1 MKKGTVSSFTNAARL
16 SLTFKIGGIFLCSFV
31 VFIAVI
37 LPLSVYTVDSTA
49 HTAVHNTVTKQ
60 LQSSLNMGAEYLH
73 TLYGDLKAVNGV
85 LYGSEKPVDPSAVDT
100 LAQKL
105 GIEVTIFAA
114 ENGEFKRIMT
124 TIKNSDGSTAVGSY
138 LEKGAAY
145 DAVSS
150 KNSYA
155 GRTKILGKNF
165 MSAYVPIM
173 VNGVVDHVVFTGSQV
188 DDIEEMINSGIKK
201 SVVYIIL
208 ISLSIL
214 LFVVIISIFIV
225 KKIIIKPISKTITV
239 FQEIG
244 NGDLT
249 VNVPLLGN
257 DELTDMSGYFNQTI
271 AKMRDS
277 LTSIHNGAT
286 EMQAVGI
293 QLANNMTETASA
305 VQQISTNIDGVKQQA
320 MTQAAS
326 VSETAATVEEIMRT
340 IKQLNS
346 GIEVQSSSVALS
358 SSAIEQMVANIASIT
373 QTLDKTNG
381 VIKTLAS
388 ATADGKETVS
398 GANTVTQKIAE
409 ESGGLLEASN
419 VIQHIA
425 SQTNLLAMNAAIEA
439 AHAGEAGKGFAV
451 VADEIR
457 KLAEESSMQGKN
469 ITTTLK
475 SLSSEIQALRNSAQ
489 TAEEKFNI
497 IFQLSEQVN
506 EMSHRLM
513 EAMSEQEKGSKEVL
527 IAIKDINAVTAE
539 VQAGS
544 EEMLKGGEGVAQEM
558 LKLDELTRI
567 ISGSMNEMA
576 SGAVQI
582 SNTVQDVNEITQKNK
597 ASIENL
603 AREVNKFKV

>member
-49 HTAVHNTVTKQ
+49 HTAVHDTVTKQ

-73 TLYGDLKAVNGV
+73 TLYGDLKAVNGD
-85 LYGSEKPVDPSAVDT
+85 LYGSENPVDPSAVDT

-165 MSAYVPIM
+165 MSAYVPIII
-173 VNGVVDHVVFTGSQV
+173 NGVVDHVVFTGAQV
-188 DDIEEMINSGIKK
+188 DDIEEMISSGIKK
-201 SVVYIIL
+201 SVFYIIS

-239 FQEIG
+239 FQEVG

-249 VNVPLLGN
+249 VNVPLIGN

-271 AKMRDS
+271 SQMRDS
-277 LTSIHNGAT
+277 LTSIHNGTT
-286 EMQAVGI
+286 EMQAVGNEI
-293 QLANNMTETASA
+293 ASNMAETASA
-305 VQQISTNIDGVKQQA
+305 VKQISANIDGVKHQA
-320 MTQAAS
+320 LTQADSVTETAATIEEIVRTIKQLNNSIETQAAS
-326 VSETAATVEEIMRT
+326 VSE
-340 IKQLNS
+340 
-346 GIEVQSSSVALS
+346 
-358 SSAIEQMVANIASIT
+358 SSASIEQMVANIASIG
-373 QTLDKTNG
+373 QTLEKTDDA
-381 VIKTLAS
+381 IKELTS
-388 ATADGKETVS
+388 ATSDGKDTLVTS
-398 GANTVTQKIAE
+398 NSVTQKIAE
-409 ESGGLLEASN
+409 ESGSLMEASS

-451 VADEIR
+451 VAEELGR
-457 KLAEESSMQGKN
+457 LAAAALESSRDIGKSVTEVIQN
-469 ITTTLK
+469 I
-475 SLSSEIQALRNSAQ
+475 
-489 TAEEKFNI
+489 
-497 IFQLSEQVN
+497 
-506 EMSHRLM
+506 
-513 EAMSEQEKGSKEVL
+513 
-527 IAIKDINAVTAE
+527 AVTAKN
-539 VQAGS
+539 S
-544 EEMLKGGEGVAQEM
+544 ESLDKAFNELNLKTDKMYSTV
-558 LKLDELTRI
+558 
-567 ISGSMNEMA
+567 ISFSEKM
-576 SGAVQI
+576 VD
-582 SNTVQDVNEITQKNK
+582 TFQKTD
-597 ASIENL
+597 SVLQNL
-603 AREVNKFKV
+603 

>member
-73 TLYGDLKAVNGV
+73 TLYGDLKAVKGV

-105 GIEVTIFAA
+105 GIEEITIFAA

-124 TIKNSDGSTAVGSY
+124 TIKNSDGSRAVGSY

-165 MSAYVPIM
+165 ISAYVPIM

-239 FQEIG
+239 FQEVG

-249 VNVPLLGN
+249 VNVPLIGN

-293 QLANNMTETASA
+293 NLQ
-305 VQQISTNIDGVKQQA
+305 
-320 MTQAAS
+320 
-326 VSETAATVEEIMRT
+326 T
-340 IKQLNS
+340 I
-346 GIEVQSSSVALS
+346 
-358 SSAIEQMVANIASIT
+358 
-373 QTLDKTNG
+373 
-381 VIKTLAS
+381 
-388 ATADGKETVS
+388 
-398 GANTVTQKIAE
+398 
-409 ESGGLLEASN
+409 
-419 VIQHIA
+419 
-425 SQTNLLAMNAAIEA
+425 
-439 AHAGEAGKGFAV
+439 
-451 VADEIR
+451 
-457 KLAEESSMQGKN
+457 
-469 ITTTLK
+469 
-475 SLSSEIQALRNSAQ
+475 
-489 TAEEKFNI
+489 
-497 IFQLSEQVN
+497 
-506 EMSHRLM
+506 
-513 EAMSEQEKGSKEVL
+513 
-527 IAIKDINAVTAE
+527 
-539 VQAGS
+539 
-544 EEMLKGGEGVAQEM
+544 
-558 LKLDELTRI
+558 
-567 ISGSMNEMA
+567 
-576 SGAVQI
+576 
-582 SNTVQDVNEITQKNK
+582 
-597 ASIENL
+597 
-603 AREVNKFKV
+603 

>member
-124 TIKNSDGSTAVGSY
+124 TIKNTDGSTAVGSY

-165 MSAYVPIM
+165 ISAYVPIM

-239 FQEIG
+239 FQEVG

-293 QLANNMTETASA
+293 QLASNMTETASA
-305 VQQISTNIDGVKQQA
+305 VHQISANIDGVKQQA
-320 MTQAAS
+320 LTQSAS
-326 VSETAATVEEIMRT
+326 VTETAATVEEIIRT

-346 GIEVQSSSVALS
+346 SIENQAASVAQS
-358 SSAIEQMVANIASIT
+358 FSAVEQMVANIASIT
-373 QTLDKTNG
+373 QTLDKTND
-381 VIKTLAS
+381 VIKTLAT
-388 ATADGKETVS
+388 ATADGKETITAS
-398 GANTVTQKIAE
+398 TSVTQKIAE

-457 KLAEESSMQGKN
+457 KLAEESSVQGKT
-469 ITTTLK
+469 ITATLK
-475 SLSSEIQALRNSAQ
+475 TLSGEIETLSASSK
-489 TAEEKFNI
+489 TAGEKFNA
-497 IFQLSEQVN
+497 IFNLSEQVKD
-506 EMSHRLM
+506 MSSRLM
-513 EAMSEQEKGSKEVL
+513 EAMKEQENGSREVL
-527 IAIKDINAVTAE
+527 GAIKTINAVTNE

-544 EEMLKGGEGVAQEM
+544 GEMLRGGEGVAEEM
-558 LKLDELTRI
+558 RKLDDLTRI
-567 ISGSMNEMA
+567 IADSMNEMA

-582 SNTVQDVNEITQKNK
+582 SNAVQDVNEITQKNK
-597 ASIENL
+597 ASIDNL
-603 AREVNKFKV
+603 AKEVKKFKV